1 MHALR
6 VCPRVG
12 PVNVLFV
19 GGTGIISR
27 ACAELAL
34 TRGMNV
40 TLLNR
45 GERTPVA
52 GARSLRGDVQEAA
65 LASMLQEQ
73 RWDAVVDFIAFKAE
87 DIAHRLALFG
97 GHTDQY
103 IFISSASAYQKPA
116 SHYLITESTPLKN
129 PYWDYA
135 RDKIACEDA
144 LLHAHREAG
153 FPVTIV
159 RPSYTYDRT
168 LVPLA
173 LNSWGKTF
181 TVVDR
186 MRRGQPVIVPGD
198 GLTLWTMTHSAD
210 FARGL
215 VGLLGHRG
223 ALGHAFHITSDEVLS
238 WNQIYEAVALAAGVE
253 RPKLVHLASE
263 LIALALPEAAGS
275 LLGDKANCSI
285 FDNTKI
291 KRFVPEYCPT
301 TRFSDGIRQ
310 SIAWFDEEPA
320 RRIIDERAN
329 ARWDALIA
337 ADQLGRE
344 AARLAAS

>member
-1 MHALR
+1 M
-6 VCPRVG
+6 
-12 PVNVLFV
+12 
-19 GGTGIISR
+19 
-27 ACAELAL
+27 ELAL
-34 TRGMNV
+34 ARGMSV

-45 GERTPVA
+45 GERAPVT
-52 GARSLRGDVQEAA
+52 GASSLKGDIHDPG
-65 LASMLQEQ
+65 LAKLLGEQ
-73 RWDAVVDFIAFKAE
+73 RWDAVVDFIAFKPE
-87 DIAHRLALFG
+87 DIARRLALFG
-97 GHTDQY
+97 GRTEQY

-135 RDKIACEDA
+135 RDKIACEEA
-144 LLHAHREAG
+144 LLYAHREAG

-173 LNSWGKTF
+173 LNAWGKTF

-186 MRRGQPVIVPGD
+186 MRRGLPVIVPGD
-198 GLTLWTMTHSAD
+198 GLTLWTMTHSTD

-238 WNQIYEAVALAAGVE
+238 WNQIYQAVADAAGVAQ
-253 RPKLVHLASE
+253 PNLVHLASE
-263 LIALALPEAAGS
+263 LIALGLPEAAGS

-291 KRFVPEYCPT
+291 KRFVPEYLAS

-310 SIAWFDEEPA
+310 TIAWFDEEPA

-329 ARWDALIA
+329 ARYDALLA
-337 ADQLGRE
+337 ADELGRE
-344 AARLAAS
+344 AARALR

>member
-1 MHALR
+1 
-6 VCPRVG
+6 
-12 PVNVLFV
+12 VNVLFV

-27 ACAELAL
+27 ACVELAL
-34 TRGMNV
+34 AHGLSV

-45 GERTPVA
+45 GERAPVA
-52 GARSLRGDVQEAA
+52 GAHWVKGDIHDSA
-65 LASMLQEQ
+65 LGKLLHEH
-73 RWDAVVDFIAFKAE
+73 RWDSVVDFIAFKPE
-87 DIAHRLALFG
+87 DIVQRLALFG
-97 GHTDQY
+97 GRTDQY
-103 IFISSASAYQKPA
+103 VFISSASAYQKPA

-144 LLHAHREAG
+144 LLVAHREAG

-186 MRRGQPVIVPGD
+186 MRRGLPVIVPGD
-198 GLTLWTMTHSAD
+198 GLTLWTMTHSTD

-238 WNQIYEAVALAAGVE
+238 WNQIYQAVADAAGVE
-253 RPKLVHLASE
+253 QPKLVHIASE
-263 LIALALPEAAGS
+263 LIALGLPEAAGS

-291 KRFVPEYCPT
+291 KRFVPEYLAKV
-301 TRFSDGIRQ
+301 RFFDGIRQ
-310 SIAWFDEEPA
+310 TIAWFDEEPA

-329 ARWDALIA
+329 ARWDALLA
-337 ADQLGRE
+337 ANQLGRE
-344 AARLAAS
+344 AAQALR

>member
-6 VCPRVG
+6 IRPRVAW
-12 PVNVLFV
+12 VNVLFI

-27 ACAELAL
+27 ACVELAL
-34 TRGMNV
+34 ARGTNV

-45 GERTPVA
+45 GERAPVT
-52 GARSLRGDVQEAA
+52 GARSIRGDIQDSG
-65 LASMLQEQ
+65 LASLLHEQ
-73 RWDAVVDFIAFKAE
+73 RWDAVVDFIAFKPE

-97 GHTDQY
+97 EHTDQY

-116 SHYLITESTPLKN
+116 SHYLVTESTPLKN

-144 LLHAHREAG
+144 LLHAHRESD
-153 FPVTIV
+153 FPITIV

-186 MRRGQPVIVPGD
+186 MRRGLPVIVPGD
-198 GLTLWTMTHSAD
+198 GLTLWTMTHSTD

-223 ALGHAFHITSDEVLS
+223 AIGHAFHITSDEVLS
-238 WNQIYEAVALAAGVE
+238 WNQIYQAVAHAAGVE
-253 RPKLVHLASE
+253 KPTLVHLASE
-263 LIALALPEAAGS
+263 FIALGLPEAAGS

-291 KRFVPEYCPT
+291 KRFVPEYSAT
-301 TRFSDGIRQ
+301 IRFSEGIRQ

-329 ARWDALIA
+329 ARWDALLA

-344 AARLAAS
+344 AAQALR